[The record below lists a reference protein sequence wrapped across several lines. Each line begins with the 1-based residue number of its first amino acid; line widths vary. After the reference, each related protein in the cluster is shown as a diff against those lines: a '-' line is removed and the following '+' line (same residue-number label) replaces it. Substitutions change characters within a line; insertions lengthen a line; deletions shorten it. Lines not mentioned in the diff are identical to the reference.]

1 MKNIG
6 RLVSILHR
14 QSQIYMN
21 FALRDFDISS
31 AEYAFLMCLYRTDG
45 LTQEELSSYLY
56 IDKSATHRAIKSLEE
71 KGYVRRV
78 KDRADKRYNRVYL
91 SDKAKTYKDEI
102 RQRVWRWSEFL
113 QEDLETET
121 IETVLAVLEKMVAR
135 VEKTDLKSI
144 GVSLIDCK

>member
-1 MKNIG
+1 
-6 RLVSILHR
+6 
-14 QSQIYMN
+14 MN